1 MASTTMLIILYFVMK
16 VQIRVRLQCQP
27 LLETQFKPIIV
38 DNYYSQN
45 HFWFELDHVQ
55 TSRLTSLL
63 ASQAVAPGTLV
74 PRNTMKQRTF
84 IQSLPP
90 HDTREEGE
98 GLVTLVLEAESLK
111 HSSQK
116 PDTREVASSLER
128 NNQPLEAQLDT
139 KLVHQEEKDLICKK
153 LKELALKSNVN
164 SKCQDVSLS
173 GDVEDTSRMNDL
185 QSDDKSCPA
194 IPIPGDVENT
204 ICVDEISSENK
215 CNTGELMGVEDKT
228 ELTPCLP
235 PEYSSIFAQVIYFF
249 FCILCYI

>member
-1 MASTTMLIILYFVMK
+1 MK

-45 HFWFELDHVQ
+45 HFWFELDHAQ

-90 HDTREEGE
+90 PPHDTREGGE
-98 GLVTLVLEAESLK
+98 GFVPFVLEAEYLK

-116 PDTREVASSLER
+116 SDTREVTSSLER

-153 LKELALKSNVN
+153 LKELALKSNVD

-173 GDVEDTSRMNDL
+173 GDVEDTTRMNDP
-185 QSDDKSCPA
+185 QSDDKSYPVT
-194 IPIPGDVENT
+194 PIPSDVENT
-204 ICVDEISSENK
+204 ICMDEISSENK

-235 PEYSSIFAQVIYFF
+235 PEYSSIFTQVIYFSF
-249 FCILCYI
+249 WILCYI